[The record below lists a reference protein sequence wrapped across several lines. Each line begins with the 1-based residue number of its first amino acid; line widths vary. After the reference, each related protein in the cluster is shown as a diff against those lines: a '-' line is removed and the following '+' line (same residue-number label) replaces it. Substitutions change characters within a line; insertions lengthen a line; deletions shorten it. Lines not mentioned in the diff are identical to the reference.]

1 MTLITTIGGK
11 NNERSAR
18 IFLSFVKSIGV
29 VRVQSTTL
37 TGNKRAINLF
47 EKAKFKEEGV
57 LAKYE
62 PNKHD
67 QDSLMFA
74 LIL

>member
-1 MTLITTIGGK
+1 MGEK

-18 IFLSFVKSIGV
+18 KKKNYLLLNLCV

-37 TGNKRAINLF
+37 TGNKRAINLL
-47 EKAKFKEEGV
+47 EKAKFKKEGV

-62 PNKHD
+62 ANKHD
-67 QDSLMFA
+67 QDSLMFG